1 VIAAELGVDE
11 ATVRRDLRFLAVPV
25 EERRVTP
32 PKKPPSERPLRTLS
46 PDKLRKRRMKEL
58 LKVSQ
63 SWIVAQTAVLSDV
76 EYILDKTG
84 KLLYG
89 YAHALRN
96 IPISPSSPSE
106 LLARARPKKAAEDDV
121 SGLEFLGDWLARWL
135 VLCLPGEEELQ
146 DDVLRETSIWARSP
160 QHRFVY

>member
-1 VIAAELGVDE
+1 
-11 ATVRRDLRFLAVPV
+11 
-25 EERRVTP
+25 
-32 PKKPPSERPLRTLS
+32 
-46 PDKLRKRRMKEL
+46 MKEL